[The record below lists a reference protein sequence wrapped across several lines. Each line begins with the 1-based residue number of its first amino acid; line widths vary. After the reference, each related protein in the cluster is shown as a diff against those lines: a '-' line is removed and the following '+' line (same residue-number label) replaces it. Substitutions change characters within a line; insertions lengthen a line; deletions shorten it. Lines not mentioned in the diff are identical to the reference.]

1 MVNFFLKIYDYLQK
15 KRLLFFAILFLSLI
29 ILISRALTLEYKED
43 IYDFL
48 PIDSRHQKSLNI
60 FQNLSSAEKIFII
73 FRHKDSTI
81 VEQDKIVEAME
92 NFGELLMETDT
103 MGLSEGFTLSIDID
117 KYRDVTNN
125 IYRHIPYFLTLED
138 YNRLDSVIT
147 PTYIKEQVKQV
158 KSLLLLPSGGLL
170 TENIQKDPL
179 NIFTP
184 VISKLQGFNNTTNY
198 ELYDGYIFTPDKK
211 KAIAML
217 ASPYGSGE
225 TANNGKLIEYLN
237 TIIKELEVQMPG
249 ITAHLTGAPVIAV
262 GNATQIKN
270 DSIIAILFAVFSILA
285 LLLYSFRSIKELLYI
300 AASIMFGWVFAM
312 AAISLFNSQISMIV
326 IGISSIFI
334 GIAVNYPLHL
344 IAHTRHLNDIRSSLK
359 DIIPPLI
366 VGNITTVGAFMCL
379 VPLKSVALRDLGLFG
394 SFMLIGTILFVIL
407 FLPQILGRNK
417 GANHKERMLLPNL
430 ISFNFEN
437 KKWIIRVL
445 LLVTIPLAY
454 YSTQTKFDAN
464 MQSINYMTE
473 EQREDFNELQATI
486 SSKQNTLFLVYEDS
500 LLDNALKGS
509 ENNSHYFD
517 KLQADGTISQFNSI
531 TTFCPSVYEQERRIE
546 EWNRFIEKKGYLLN
560 TILREELASN
570 GFQEEAFDQYFNI
583 IDGTYVAGA
592 PDFREVLGE
601 ISAQHICNL
610 NGNNYVVDKVSVP
623 YEETE
628 SVKKNIMTHLPD
640 VHCFDV
646 SSISNAISQT
656 LSDEFNYIGISC
668 GIIVFIFLWF
678 SFGRIEL
685 SIMAFLPMA
694 ISWVWILG
702 IMGITDIRFNIVN
715 VILATF
721 IFGQGDDYTIFMSEG
736 LIDEYAY
743 RKKLLASYKNS
754 IIMSALIMFLGIG
767 CLIITEHP
775 ALKSLA
781 EVTIVGMAV
790 VVLTAYIIPPL
801 VFRTLNYHKGQQRVY
816 PLTLERL
823 AVTMLGT
830 LILLADILIG
840 VIVATL
846 MLATGNSRPLWK
858 HKVLDRI
865 NHLMAKIG
873 RCCLFGINISVN
885 NLHNESFNKGSV
897 IICNSPSILNILLI
911 RSIRP
916 GMLIR
921 HNISSNRIVNGILN
935 YAGFCFSGE
944 KRDDWKGLIEEGFH
958 ICTFCDNTALQ
969 FGEEIFSIAEE
980 LNADIVPIII
990 YGTDIIMPQG
1000 CVIASRGSVT
1010 LEIGKRIELPDGAYG
1025 TDSRERADNINR
1037 VYGEWKD
1044 SLSSKIE
1051 NTGYY
1056 KYFVKSRYFYK
1067 GLMAEIETSRLI
1079 KKHSCFTQWID
1090 TAVDA
1095 DKIIIVNNGYGV
1107 LGLLFSLVHKDKNIY
1122 VTESDCDKFILSR
1135 NVSCKPHN
1143 LHFIEDGSIDEALLL
1158 NSRIYIYSPTE
1169 SQIQQFSN
1177 YNITIIK

>member
-1 MVNFFLKIYDYLQK
+1 MINFFLKIYDYLQK
-15 KRLLFFAILFLSLI
+15 KRLFFLVTLFVSLI
-29 ILISRALTLEYKED
+29 ILISRALTLDYKED

-48 PIDSRHQKSLNI
+48 PIDSQHQKSLNI
-60 FQNLSSAEKIFII
+60 FQSLSSAEKIFII
-73 FRHKDSTI
+73 FQHKDTALI
-81 VEQDKIVEAME
+81 EQDEIVEAME
-92 NFGELLMETDT
+92 NFRELLIESDT
-103 MGLSEGFTLSIDID
+103 TGVSEGLTLSIDID
-117 KYRDVTNN
+117 KYRDITNN
-125 IYRHIPYFLTLED
+125 IYRHVPYFLTPED
-138 YNRLDSVIT
+138 YNRLDSILT
-147 PTYIKEQVKQV
+147 PEYIEKQTRQIKE
-158 KSLLLLPSGGLL
+158 LLLLPSGGLL

-217 ASPYGSGE
+217 VSPYGSGE
-225 TANNGKLIEYLN
+225 TANNGKLIEHLN
-237 TIIKELEVQMPG
+237 TIITELEVQMPG

-407 FLPQILGRNK
+407 FLPQILTTGKQRE
-417 GANHKERMLLPNL
+417 HKERMLLPNL

-437 KKWIIRVL
+437 KKWIIRAL

-486 SSKQNTLFLVYEDS
+486 SSKQNTLFLVYEDTI
-500 LLDNALKGS
+500 LDNALKES
-509 ENNSHYFD
+509 EKNRRYFD
-517 KLQADGTISQFNSI
+517 ELQRNSAISQFSSI
-531 TTFCPSVYEQERRIE
+531 TTFCPSIDEQEKRIE
-546 EWNRFIEKKGYLLN
+546 EWNKFIEKKGNLLKA
-560 TILREELASN
+560 TFKKELSAN
-570 GFQEEAFDQYFNI
+570 GFQEEGFAQYFNI
-583 IDGTYVAGA
+583 IDGAYTAGA
-592 PDFREVLGE
+592 PNFGEVLGE
-601 ISAQHICNL
+601 ISTQHICKL
-610 NGNNYVVDKVSVP
+610 NGNNYVVDKISVP
-623 YEETE
+623 YEDTE
-628 SVKKNIMTHLPD
+628 AVKNKIEEHLPD
-640 VHCFDV
+640 AHCFDV

-702 IMGITDIRFNIVN
+702 IMGITGIQFNIVN

-790 VVLTAYIIPPL
+790 VVITAYIIPPL
-801 VFRTLNYHKGQQRVY
+801 VFKKLNYHKGQQRVY
-816 PLTLERL
+816 PLTLER
-823 AVTMLGT
+823 VTVT
-830 LILLADILIG
+830 LFAAIILVVNIIIGAIAATLLLAIGNGKKLWRFRIL
-840 VIVATL
+840 
-846 MLATGNSRPLWK
+846 NSL
-858 HKVLDRI
+858 
-865 NHLMAKIG
+865 NHFMAKAIRLSLYG
-873 RCCLFGINISVN
+873 VKISVN
-885 NLHNESFNKGSV
+885 FPDDKMPDRGSV
-897 IICNSPSILNILLI
+897 IICNNPSILNIIVLK
-911 RSIRP
+911 SIHP
-916 GMLIR
+916 CILAGC
-921 HNISSNRIVNGILN
+921 NICNSKIVNRIFN
-935 YAGFCFSGE
+935 YTGLTIT
-944 KRDDWKGLIEEGFH
+944 DDKINNLKEFIDKGYH
-958 ICTFCDNTALQ
+958 ICTFCDSSTLR
-969 FGEEIFSIAEE
+969 FREEIFSLAKE
-980 LNADIVPIII
+980 LDTDIVPVIIQ
-990 YGTDIIMPQG
+990 GSNMIMPQG
-1000 CVIASRGSVT
+1000 SSIVNRGIVT
-1010 LEIGKRIELPDGAYG
+1010 IEAGERIVPA
-1025 TDSRERADNINR
+1025 DSCAKDINLMYEDCHHR
-1037 VYGEWKD
+1037 
-1044 SLSSKIE
+1044 LSSKIE

-1056 KYFVKSRYFYK
+1056 RYFVESRYFYK
-1067 GLMAEIETSRLI
+1067 GLMAELETSKLI

-1090 TAVDA
+1090 TPIDA
-1095 DKIIIVNNGYGV
+1095 DNIIIINNGYGV
-1107 LGLLFSLVHKDKNIY
+1107 LGLLFSLVHKNKNIY

-1135 NVSCKPHN
+1135 NVSYKPHN
-1143 LHFIEDGSIDEALLL
+1143 LHFIEDGPIDEALLR
-1158 NSRIYIYSPTE
+1158 NSRIYIYNPTE
-1169 SQIQQFSN
+1169 SRMQQFRN
-1177 YNITIIK
+1177 YDIIVIK